1 MTRNEIKDQKIRVG
15 ITHGD
20 LNGIGYEVI
29 MKALNDARILEL
41 FTPVIYGLS
50 RVLSYH
56 RKSMN
61 LNNFNF
67 NIIKPGDQVHQNK
80 INLVNLSNEE
90 VKLEFGKSSQ
100 LAGKYAFDALEESVR
115 ALKANLIDV
124 VVTAPID
131 KSTIHSEQFNF
142 PGHTEYYASSFQ
154 ANEHLMIMVNEQLR
168 IATVTGHIPLKEVP
182 ETLTEALIHAKINT
196 LEKSLIMDFGIEKP
210 KMAILGLNPHAGEQG
225 LLGNEDQLLIQPA
238 INRAREEGKLVFGP
252 FPADG
257 FFATEYSKY
266 DAILAMY
273 HDQGLIPFKAL
284 AFDGGVNFTAG
295 LSIVRTSP
303 AHGTAY
309 DKAGKNIASP
319 KAMRQAMYLAT
330 DVFRNRIRY
339 QEMTKDPLA
348 FGLVNESDKP
358 RSNHN
363 SDPKKR
369 D

>member
-29 MKALNDARILEL
+29 IKALNDARILEL

-67 NIIKPGDQVHQNK
+67 NIIKSGDQIHQNK

-90 VKLEFGKSSQ
+90 VKLEFGKSTQ
-100 LAGKYAFDALEESVR
+100 IAGKYAFDALEESVR
-115 ALKANLIDV
+115 ALKAKRIDV

-154 ANEHLMIMVNEQLR
+154 GNDHLMMMVNEQLR
-168 IATVTGHIPLKEVP
+168 IATVTGHIPLKEVS
-182 ETLTEALIHAKINT
+182 ETLSEALIYAKINT

-210 KMAILGLNPHAGEQG
+210 KIAILGLNPHAGEQG

-238 INRAREEGKLVFGP
+238 VEKARAEGKLVFGP

-309 DKAGKNIASP
+309 DKAGKNLASP

-330 DVFRNRIRY
+330 DIFRNRLRY

-348 FGLVNESDKP
+348 FGLVNESEKP

-363 SDPKKR
+363 SDHKKR